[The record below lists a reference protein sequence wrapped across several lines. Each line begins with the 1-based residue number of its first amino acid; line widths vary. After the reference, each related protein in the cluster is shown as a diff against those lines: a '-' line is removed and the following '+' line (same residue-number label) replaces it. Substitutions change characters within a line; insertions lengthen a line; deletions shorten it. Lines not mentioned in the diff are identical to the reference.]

1 MDKKKQMQ
9 FNLNNFLLATSIAL
23 EFVSKDRYK
32 ISLGHSKR
40 VAFIALNIGIK
51 MDFTPEELSDLC
63 SYALVSS
70 LGLNQSIDDKNF
82 CEICQECTKDFPFL
96 IQKENVLKYQKEK
109 IDGSGLFGLKGDE
122 IPLFSQIIFLA
133 KTLDTMYDFGK
144 ENIKNRFDAIE
155 FAKDKLD
162 IYFSRD
168 LIENFFECVRET
180 SFWQDMLNEQDTLM
194 FIYSSLNDFTNPL
207 DFENILKITTNF
219 YKIEN
224 PQSRLIELSELMC
237 EFYELEHKDKL
248 TFLITASLCNIGKL
262 TLGKDLLEKEQD
274 LDIYEVEKIK
284 TYPYYTQ
291 KILQN
296 IIGFADIS
304 SSAAKVQERLDGSGY
319 IKALLGKDLTFKDRL
334 LQSLNAYNA
343 LRQNRAYRELFSH
356 EEAIEILKFEASENR
371 FDIAIIEDINKVLK
385 TI

>member
-23 EFVSKDRYK
+23 DFVSKDRYK
-32 ISLGHSKR
+32 ISLGHAKR
-40 VAFIALNIGIK
+40 VAYIALNIGIK

-63 SYALVSS
+63 SYSLVSS
-70 LGLNQSIDDKNF
+70 LALNQSIDDKDF

-144 ENIKNRFDAIE
+144 ENIKSRFDAIE
-155 FAKDKLD
+155 FTKDKLD
-162 IYFSRD
+162 MYFSRD
-168 LIENFFECVRET
+168 LIEKFFECVRKT

-194 FIYSSLNDFTNPL
+194 FIYSSLHDFTNPL
-207 DFENILKITTNF
+207 DFEEILKITTIF

-224 PQSRLIELSELMC
+224 PQSRLIELSEIMC
-237 EFYELEHKDKL
+237 EFYEFDHKDKL

-284 TYPYYTQ
+284 TYPYYTR

-296 IIGFADIS
+296 IIGFTVIA
-304 SSAAKVQERLDGSGY
+304 SSASKVQERLDGSGY
-319 IKALLGKDLTFKDRL
+319 ICALLGKDLTFKDRL

-343 LRQNRAYRELFSH
+343 LRQNRTYRELFSH

-371 FDIAIIEDINKVLK
+371 FDLAIIEDIDKVLK
-385 TI
+385 ES

>member
-23 EFVSKDRYK
+23 DFVSKDRYK

-40 VAFIALNIGIK
+40 VAYIALNIGIK
-51 MDFTPEELSDLC
+51 MELTPQELSDLC
-63 SYALVSS
+63 SYSLVSS
-70 LGLNQSIDDKNF
+70 IALNQSTNDKDF
-82 CEICQECTKDFPFL
+82 CEISQECVKYFPFL
-96 IQKENVLKYQKEK
+96 THNENILKYQKEK
-109 IDGSGLFGLKGDE
+109 IDGSGIFALKGDE

-155 FAKDKLD
+155 FTKDKLD
-162 IYFSRD
+162 MYFSRE
-168 LIENFFECVRET
+168 LIEKFFECVREV
-180 SFWQDMLNEQDTLM
+180 SFWQDMLNEQDTLI
-194 FIYSSLNDFTNPL
+194 FIYSSLHDFTNPL
-207 DFENILKITTNF
+207 DFEDILNITTVF

-224 PQSRLIELSELMC
+224 PQSRLIELSEVMC
-237 EFYELEHKDKL
+237 EFYKFEHKDKL

-262 TLGKDLLEKEQD
+262 TLGKELLEKEQD
-274 LDIYEVEKIK
+274 LDIFEIEKIK

-304 SSAAKVQERLDGSGY
+304 SNAVKVQERLDGSGY

-343 LRQNRAYRELFSH
+343 LRQNRTYRDLFSH

-371 FDIAIIEDINKVLK
+371 FDLAIIEDIDKILK
-385 TI
+385 

>member
-23 EFVSKDRYK
+23 DFVSKDRYK

>member
-23 EFVSKDRYK
+23 DFVSKDRYK

-40 VAFIALNIGIK
+40 VAYIALNIGVK
-51 MDFTPEELSDLC
+51 MNLTPEELSDLC
-63 SYALVSS
+63 SYSLVSS
-70 LGLNQSIDDKNF
+70 ISLNQSLDDKAS
-82 CEICQECTKDFPFL
+82 CEISQECIKDFPFL
-96 IQKENVLKYQKEK
+96 TQKENILKYQKEK
-109 IDGSGLFGLKGDE
+109 IDGSGLFAIQGNE

-144 ENIKNRFDAIE
+144 ENIRNRFDAIE
-155 FAKDKLD
+155 FTKAKLD

-168 LIENFFECVRET
+168 IIEKFFECVREV

-207 DFENILKITTNF
+207 DFEDILKITTNF

-224 PQSRLIELSELMC
+224 PQSRLVELSELMC

-262 TLGKDLLEKEQD
+262 TLGNDLLEKEQD
-274 LDIYEVEKIK
+274 LDIYEIEKIK
-284 TYPYYTQ
+284 TSPYYTQ

-371 FDIAIIEDINKVLK
+371 FDLAIIEDIDKVLK
-385 TI
+385 